1 MTTTR
6 PGHEPTTRS
15 TVIVDVAIDVNDLPR
30 MKTFWEATLGYS
42 QVRAGDSYS
51 YLLDPTGRGPHL
63 FLQLVPERRT
73 EKNRLHLDVVVP
85 SLKDAVE
92 SAESRGAVV
101 LREVTTPMLLSAAA
115 ALAHCVSD
123 DQLNATYIVPSVFD
137 PAVATAVAAA
147 VRDAAPGGT

>member
-15 TVIVDVAIDVNDLPR
+15 PVNVDVAIDVNDLPR

-101 LREVTTPMLLSAAA
+101 LREVTTPITHFVVVEDPEGNQFCLVDEEYWEQTRPPYWEVRSAE
-115 ALAHCVSD
+115 
-123 DQLNATYIVPSVFD
+123 
-137 PAVATAVAAA
+137 
-147 VRDAAPGGT
+147 